1 MEVFPCI
8 LLSVVGII
16 YVLFP
21 IKRVKI
27 TFNTL
32 LLYVYELCVFG
43 YKYRPT
49 YTYIYYLQAWCAQR
63 SWEGN
68 KSPGTGVKEGCKVT
82 CVLETKVCSS
92 ATAVSVNY

>member
-8 LLSVVGII
+8 LLSVVDII

-49 YTYIYYLQAWCAQR
+49 CTYIYCLQAWCAQR
-63 SWEGN
+63 SWEGD

-82 CVLETKVCSS
+82 CVLETKFCSS